1 MAPRIGRVA
10 RVRIATNAGGTRA
23 APPARRSPTLRMER
37 AYFAEGHAWVAGSDE
52 VGRGSLGGPVSA
64 GIVVVDQTTGRIPA
78 GLRDSKLLTPR
89 AREALVPKILRW
101 AAASAVGHASAAEID
116 AMGILA
122 ALRLAGERA
131 LVTLAIEPSVIVL
144 DGNYDWFSR
153 PPRAAYSPRASAPDN
168 VVLRIKADLTCAS
181 VAAASVLAKVERDA
195 LMRELSG
202 AHPAYGWAVNMGYG
216 TPEHLAALRD
226 FGACAEHR
234 RSWRLPGDDPQLP
247 FGESR

>member
-1 MAPRIGRVA
+1 
-10 RVRIATNAGGTRA
+10 
-23 APPARRSPTLRMER
+23 MER
-37 AYFAEGHAWVAGSDE
+37 AYFADGCAWVAGSDE

-64 GIVVVDQTTGRIPA
+64 GIVVVDPSTGRIPA
-78 GLRDSKLLTPR
+78 GLRDSKLLTPAAHR
-89 AREALVPKILRW
+89 RIFGTNASR

-131 LVTLAIEPSVIVL
+131 LAALAIEPSVIVL

-153 PPRAAYSPRASAPDN
+153 PPRATHSPRSAAHDN

-181 VAAASVLAKVERDA
+181 VAAASVIAKVERDA
-195 LMRELSG
+195 LMRELGGS
-202 AHPAYGWAVNMGYG
+202 HPAYGWSVNKGYA

-226 FGACAEHR
+226 FGPCVEHR
-234 RSWRLPGDDPQLP
+234 RSWRLPGDDSQLV
-247 FGESR
+247 FELAD